1 MKILSKKDIV
11 AIVLIIAILAGM
23 GIYYAFG
30 GGLKPPAIEVEPPDI
45 EGRTKYILPTAI
57 TKALFFCTPEE
68 FSGKSL
74 PWYSHC
80 EDYREHAKVYK
91 GKLVLYLTEEQEKAM
106 LDHYDSNIEAFEE
119 VKGVDIS
126 DDYTSY
132 TFTGTRED
140 IKNIMFLYPI
150 ILDRDLLTRQLF
162 NGKDPETI
170 SVTMNIVD
178 IKTGKKICS
187 AAWPYEELNIN
198 LNELPFE
205 E

>member
-45 EGRTKYILPTAI
+45 EGRTKYILPATI
-57 TKALFFCTPEE
+57 TKTLFSCTPEE
-68 FSGKSL
+68 FFDKSL

-91 GKLVLYLTEEQEKAM
+91 GKLVLYLTKEQEQAM

-119 VKGVDIS
+119 IKGVDIA

-150 ILDRDLLTRQLF
+150 ILDMDLLTRQLF

-198 LNELPFE
+198 LDELPFE

>member
-30 GGLKPPAIEVEPPDI
+30 VLKPPAIEVEPPDI

-68 FSGKSL
+68 FSSKSL
-74 PWYSHC
+74 AWYSHC
-80 EDYREHAKVYK
+80 EDYREHARVYK
-91 GKLVLYLTEEQEKAM
+91 GKLVLYLTKEQEQAM

-119 VKGVDIS
+119 IKGVDIA

-132 TFTGTRED
+132 TLTGTRED
-140 IKNIMFLYPI
+140 MKNIMFLYPI
-150 ILDRDLLTRQLF
+150 TLPHDMLTRQLF
-162 NGKDPETI
+162 SGKDPETLSLTI
-170 SVTMNIVD
+170 NIVD
-178 IKTGKKICS
+178 IKTGKVIYTGI
-187 AAWPYEELNIN
+187 WPQNELHIDF
-198 LNELPFE
+198 EILPFE
-205 E
+205 D

>member
-91 GKLVLYLTEEQEKAM
+91 GKLVLYLTKEQEKAM

-119 VKGVDIS
+119 IKGVDIA

-150 ILDRDLLTRQLF
+150 ILDMDLLTRQLF

-178 IKTGKKICS
+178 IKTGKVIYTGI
-187 AAWPYEELNIN
+187 WPKNELYIDDDT
-198 LNELPFE
+198 LPFE
-205 E
+205 D